1 MRRKWFRLTIAVAIA
16 VALVVPTS
24 GCEPVE
30 RIKSYTFGSTS
41 ATSNH
46 YTAALLMANMINR
59 ENPDI
64 KIDVVESGATHD
76 NLIKTRA
83 GELDGGFAT
92 NWDGMAMAYNGT
104 VMEDYIGYGKWPEL
118 RIMPGYLHS
127 YVYVVIVE
135 GEEGE
140 QDEGEGEG
148 GGEEGE
154 EGEEGEKIET
164 LYDLHGRRFSAGITG
179 SVTELNIRRQL
190 DALGIE
196 PDWVSASYAD
206 VIEMARNG
214 EIVGFARASADGR
227 LDSDMLDLH
236 SKVGIR
242 ILGWPEDSLG
252 TALKATPGASA
263 TWIPDGAI
271 KSLPMPGFYTLGHT
285 TGIFVTTDIPQDV
298 GYSMVKTY
306 VDNWDEF
313 AKAWPAAGNWTPLET
328 DLELLDEIADNA
340 EMPPLHAGAVQLMM
354 ELGYEVPSALIGP
367 EYDDNDNDSGG
378 SGNDD

>member
-30 RIKSYTFGSTS
+30 RIKRYTFGSTS

-64 KIDVVESGATHD
+64 KIDVVVSGATHD

-104 VMEDYIGYGKWPEL
+104 VMEDYISYGKWSEL

-135 GEEGE
+135 GEEDD
-140 QDEGEGEG
+140 QDEEEGEG
-148 GGEEGE
+148 G
-154 EGEEGEKIET
+154 GEEGEKIET
-164 LYDLHGRRFSAGITG
+164 LYDLHGKKFSAGITG
-179 SVTELNIRRQL
+179 SVTELNIRRQFE
-190 DALGIE
+190 ALGIE

-214 EIVGFARASADGR
+214 EIVGFARASADGN
-227 LDSDMLDLH
+227 LDSAMLELH
-236 SKVGIR
+236 SEVGIR
-242 ILGWPEDSLG
+242 VLGWPEDSLG
-252 TALKATPGASA
+252 TALQATPGTSA

-271 KSLPMPGFYTLGHT
+271 NSLPMPGFYTLGHT
-285 TGIFVTTDIPQDV
+285 TGTFVTTKIPQDV

-313 AKAWPAAGNWTPLET
+313 VKAWPAAGNWTPLET

-354 ELGYEVPSALIGP
+354 ELGYEVPPALIGP
-367 EYDDNDNDSGG
+367 EYDENDNDND
-378 SGNDD
+378 D